1 MRALALIPLL
11 FSGCLTIPA
20 ISMAAN
26 SSTEAADWL
35 NRLAKAEQEQSYQGT
50 FVYERNGSF
59 STHDIWHRVQD
70 GKVSERLYQLDG
82 PAQEV
87 VRVDGQTRCVSGALI
102 PGVGNAARSSARVL
116 DPLKLMSWYD
126 LSVAG
131 TSRVADRKVV
141 ILTLRPRD
149 QHRYAFELHLD
160 SQTALPLKSLLINDK
175 EQLLERFQF
184 TRLDTRDTPDD
195 AELKPS
201 ANCHPVAEAAGQVNE
216 AVAGWRSDWLP
227 PGFELVNSSV
237 RKDADGKHSVSSL
250 MYDDG
255 LARFSVFLE
264 AMDQNAGSDAR
275 LQFGPTVA
283 VSRQLTTPKGE
294 VMVTVVGEIPIG
306 TAERVALSMR
316 PQDAQASQ

>member
-1 MRALALIPLL
+1 MRALPLIPLL
-11 FSGCLTIPA
+11 LSGCLTLPA
-20 ISMAAN
+20 YAAN

-35 NRLAKAEQEQSYQGT
+35 NRLARAEQEQSYQGT

-59 STHDIWHRVQD
+59 STHDIWHRVQN
-70 GKVSERLYQLDG
+70 GKVSERLLQLDG

-87 VRVDGQTRCVSGALI
+87 VRVDGQTQCVSGSLVA
-102 PGVGNAARSSARVL
+102 GVGNATQSSARVL

-131 TSRVADRKVV
+131 QSRVAGRDVV
-141 ILTLRPRD
+141 IVTLRPRD

-160 SQTALPLKSLLINDK
+160 KETALPLKSLLINEK

-184 TRLDTRDTPDD
+184 TRLDTRDIPDD
-195 AELKPS
+195 AELKAS
-201 ANCHPVAEAAGQVNE
+201 TNCRPLAPATGQVNE

-264 AMDQNAGSDAR
+264 ALDSGSGFDTR
-275 LQFGPTVA
+275 TQLGPTVA

-294 VMVTVVGEIPIG
+294 MMVTVVGEIPIG
-306 TAERVALSMR
+306 TAEHVALSMR
-316 PQDAQASQ
+316 PQDAQAGQ

>member
-1 MRALALIPLL
+1 MRALPLIPLL
-11 FSGCLTIPA
+11 LGGCMAVPA
-20 ISMAAN
+20 LAAN

-35 NRLAKAEQEQSYQGT
+35 NRLAKAEQQQSYQGT

-70 GKVSERLYQLDG
+70 GKVSERLLQLDG

-87 VRVDGQTRCVSGALI
+87 VRVDGQTQCVSGALVQ
-102 PGVGNAARSSARVL
+102 GVGSAAESSARVL
-116 DPLKLMSWYD
+116 DPLKLMNWYD

-131 TSRVADRKVV
+131 RSRVAGRDVTIV
-141 ILTLRPRD
+141 TLRPRD

-160 SQTALPLKSLLINDK
+160 DKTGLPLKSLLINDK

-184 TRLDTRDTPDD
+184 TDLQIQDPADS
-195 AELKPS
+195 ELQPS
-201 ANCHPVAEAAGQVNE
+201 ANCKPVAHVVARSNE

-237 RKDADGKHSVSSL
+237 RKDAAGKGSVSSL

-264 AMDQNAGSDAR
+264 ASDGGSGADTR
-275 LQFGPTVA
+275 TQLGPTVA
-283 VSRQLTTPKGE
+283 VSRRLTTPKGE

-316 PQDAQASQ
+316 AQDAQARQ

>member
-1 MRALALIPLL
+1 MRALPLIPLL
-11 FSGCLTIPA
+11 FSGCLTLPA
-20 ISMAAN
+20 HAAN

-35 NRLAKAEQEQSYQGT
+35 NRLARADQEQSYQGT

-59 STHDIWHRVQD
+59 STHDIWHRVQN
-70 GKVSERLYQLDG
+70 GKVSERLLQLDG

-87 VRVDGQTRCVSGALI
+87 VRVDGQTQCVSGGLVA
-102 PGVGNAARSSARVL
+102 GVGNATQSVARVL
-116 DPLKLMSWYD
+116 DPLKLMNWYD

-131 TSRVADRKVV
+131 QSRVAGRDVV
-141 ILTLRPRD
+141 IVTLRPRD

-160 SQTALPLKSLLINDK
+160 KQTALPLKSLLINDK

-184 TRLDTRDTPDD
+184 TRLDTRDIPDD

-201 ANCHPVAEAAGQVNE
+201 ANCRAVAQAADKPHE
-216 AVAGWRSDWLP
+216 AVAGWRSEWLP

-264 AMDQNAGSDAR
+264 ALDGGGGFDTRTQ
-275 LQFGPTVA
+275 LGPTVA

-306 TAERVALSMR
+306 TAEHVALSMR
-316 PQDAQASQ
+316 PQDAQVSQ

>member
-1 MRALALIPLL
+1 MRALPLIPLL
-11 FSGCLTIPA
+11 LSGCLTLPA
-20 ISMAAN
+20 YAAN

-35 NRLAKAEQEQSYQGT
+35 NRLARAEQEQSYQGT

-59 STHDIWHRVQD
+59 STHDIWHRVQN
-70 GKVSERLYQLDG
+70 GKVSERLLQLDG

-87 VRVDGQTRCVSGALI
+87 VRVDGQTQCVSGSLVA
-102 PGVGNAARSSARVL
+102 GVGNATQSSARVL

-126 LSVAG
+126 LSIAG
-131 TSRVADRKVV
+131 QSRVAGRDVV
-141 ILTLRPRD
+141 IVTLRPRD

-160 SQTALPLKSLLINDK
+160 KETALPLKSLLINEK

-184 TRLDTRDTPDD
+184 TRLDTRDIPDD
-195 AELKPS
+195 AELKAS
-201 ANCHPVAEAAGQVNE
+201 TNCRPLAPTTGQVNE

-264 AMDQNAGSDAR
+264 ALDSGSGFDTR
-275 LQFGPTVA
+275 TQLGPTVA

-294 VMVTVVGEIPIG
+294 MMVTVVGEIPIG
-306 TAERVALSMR
+306 TAEHVALSMR
-316 PQDAQASQ
+316 PQDAQAGQ

>member
-1 MRALALIPLL
+1 MRALPLIPLL
-11 FSGCLTIPA
+11 LSGCLTLPA
-20 ISMAAN
+20 LAAN
-26 SSTEAADWL
+26 SSTDAADWL

-70 GKVSERLYQLDG
+70 GKVSERLLQLDG

-87 VRVDGQTRCVSGALI
+87 VRVDGQTQCVSGALV
-102 PGVGNAARSSARVL
+102 PGVGNATQSSARVL
-116 DPLKLMSWYD
+116 DPLKLMNWYD

-131 TSRVADRKVV
+131 QSRVAGRDVV

-149 QHRYAFELHLD
+149 QHRYAFELYLD
-160 SQTALPLKSLLINDK
+160 RKTALPLKSLLINDK

-184 TRLDTRDTPDD
+184 TSLETRVPSDG
-195 AELKPS
+195 ELKSS
-201 ANCHPVAEAAGQVNE
+201 ANCQQVAPASGQANE
-216 AVAGWRSDWLP
+216 AVVGWRSDWLP

-237 RKDADGKHSVSSL
+237 RKDPDGKHSISSM

-264 AMDQNAGSDAR
+264 TIDSGAGSDAR
-275 LQFGPTVA
+275 TQLGPTAA

-294 VMVTVVGEIPIG
+294 MMVTVVGEIPIG

-316 PQDAQASQ
+316 LQDAQASQ

>member
-1 MRALALIPLL
+1 MRALPLL
-11 FSGCLTIPA
+11 PLLLGGCLSVPVL
-20 ISMAAN
+20 AAN
-26 SSTEAADWL
+26 SSTDAADWL
-35 NRLAKAEQEQSYQGT
+35 NRLAKAEQQQSYQGT

-70 GKVSERLYQLDG
+70 GKVRERLLQLDG

-87 VRVDGQTRCVSGALI
+87 VRVDGHTQCVSGTLA
-102 PGVGNAARSSARVL
+102 PGVGNAAQSSARVL
-116 DPLKLMSWYD
+116 DPLKLMNWYD

-131 TSRVADRKVV
+131 RSRVAGREVA
-141 ILTLRPRD
+141 IITLRPRD

-160 SQTALPLKSLLINDK
+160 RETGLPLKSLLLNDK

-184 TRLDTRDTPDD
+184 TRLDTVDVPED
-195 AELKPS
+195 AQLQAS
-201 ANCHPVAEAAGQVNE
+201 SNCKPVAQAAERVT
-216 AVAGWRSDWLP
+216 AAAAGWRSDWLP

-237 RKDADGKHSVSSL
+237 RKDPHNKSTVSSL

-264 AMDQNAGSDAR
+264 PLAGNDVTDTR
-275 LQFGPTVA
+275 TQLGPTVA
-283 VSRQLTTPKGE
+283 VSRRLTTPKGD
-294 VMVTVVGEIPIG
+294 VVVTVVGEIPIG

-316 PQDAQASQ
+316 AQDAQASQ